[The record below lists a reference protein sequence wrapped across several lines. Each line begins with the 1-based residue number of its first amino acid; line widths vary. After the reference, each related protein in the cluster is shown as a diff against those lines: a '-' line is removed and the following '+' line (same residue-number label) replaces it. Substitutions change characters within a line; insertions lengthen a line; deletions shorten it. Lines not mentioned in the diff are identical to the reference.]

1 MKKVLLVDDIRLF
14 LEIEQ
19 TLLNRPDV
27 TIFTATSGEEAIDIH
42 RREHV
47 DVILLDLL
55 MPGMDGAQVCKQ
67 VRDDAELRD
76 VSIIMVTTSTAPAD
90 IKRCKEAG
98 ANDYVVKPIN
108 PTDLLS
114 KFHKYI
120 DVATRHDLRILARI
134 DMTGGEDANSFMGN
148 TINVSGSGVLIEC
161 TRHLDMGDAVSCS
174 FSLPG
179 NTEPITSTC
188 EVVRSKDIEHSQSRI
203 SRYGLRFLDIET
215 EARHMIE
222 SFIARDACRTAA
234 ETHLPT

>member
-1 MKKVLLVDDIRLF
+1 MKKVLLVDDIKLF

-19 TLLNRPDV
+19 ALLNRPDI
-27 TIFTATSGEEAIDIH
+27 TIFTATSGEEALATH

-55 MPGMDGAQVCKQ
+55 MPGMDGAQVCKEI
-67 VRDDAELRD
+67 RNDAELRD
-76 VSIIMVTTSTAPAD
+76 VSIIMVTTSTASED
-90 IKRCKEAG
+90 VKRCKEAG

-120 DVATRHDLRILARI
+120 DVATRQDLRILARI
-134 DMTGGEDANSFMGN
+134 DMAGAKDADSFMGN
-148 TINVSGSGVLIEC
+148 TINVSESGVLIEC
-161 TRHLDMGDAVSCS
+161 THQLNAGDAVSCS

-188 EVVRSKDIEHSQSRI
+188 EVVRSKEINHSQNRI
-203 SRYGLRFLDIET
+203 IRYGLRFLDIET
-215 EARHMIE
+215 EARHVIE
-222 SFIARDACRTAA
+222 SFIARDASRT
-234 ETHLPT
+234 TGDTQLPT